1 VTAPG
6 LRQWSAALAGAVLA
20 HVLVGYLVLSA
31 AVPAKRQAPRGLEV
45 SLDPAAPSKQSAPA
59 KRKAH
64 PKPQHKAKVR
74 PKPQAKP
81 RPKTEAK
88 AKPKPEAKAKP
99 KPEIKA
105 KLEAKPKAKLEAK
118 AKPEPKAEPKP
129 KIEPKPRT
137 RPTPEPS
144 RPVAKPVRKPAK
156 TPTVKQQADAAPRN
170 FRPRARLRPRLK
182 PARRGSREGGARAS
196 RPSLQQ
202 ASRGAPPGLVA
213 DYLAR
218 VQDWLRRYN
227 RYPDAARRAG
237 LQDRVAVTFVIDRWG
252 RVLSFSVLR
261 GSGQPVLDAA
271 ARDLLRRASPLPAMP
286 RAIGRRVRTM
296 RLGYTVEFL
305 ARRR

>member
-1 VTAPG
+1 MTGLG
-6 LRQWSAALAGAVLA
+6 LRQWSAALTGAVLA

-31 AVPAKRQAPRGLEV
+31 PALSKRQAPRGLEV
-45 SLDPAAPSKQSAPA
+45 SLDPAAPSKQAAPA

-64 PKPQHKAKVR
+64 PKPQRKTKAKLKPKPKLDSK

-81 RPKTEAK
+81 
-88 AKPKPEAKAKP
+88 
-99 KPEIKA
+99 
-105 KLEAKPKAKLEAK
+105 KLEAKTKPKPKPQ
-118 AKPEPKAEPKP
+118 AKPEPKPKANPIPKP
-129 KIEPKPRT
+129 QAKPEAKPKTEPKPRT

-144 RPVAKPVRKPAK
+144 RQVAKPVRKPAR
-156 TPTVKQQADAAPRN
+156 TPTVKQQADAAPRD
-170 FRPRARLRPRLK
+170 LRPRTRLQPRRK
-182 PARRGSREGGARAS
+182 PARTGTREGGARAS
-196 RPSLQQ
+196 RPDRQQ

-237 LQDRVAVTFVIDRWG
+237 LQGRVAVTFVIDRWG

-271 ARDLLRRASPLPAMP
+271 ARDLLRRASPLPPMP
-286 RAIGRRVRTM
+286 RAIGRRIRTM

-305 ARRR
+305 ARRP